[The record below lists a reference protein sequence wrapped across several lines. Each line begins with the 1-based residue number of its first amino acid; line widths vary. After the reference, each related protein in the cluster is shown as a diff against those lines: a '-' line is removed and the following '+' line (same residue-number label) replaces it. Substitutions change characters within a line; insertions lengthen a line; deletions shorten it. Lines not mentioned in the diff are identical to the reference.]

1 MSTARTYHLTFLIVA
16 LLLTAVVAALGGL
29 SVARQVAS
37 FQPLGFTAV
46 PAGGAWT
53 VGSVSDPRTGLE
65 AGDQILT
72 AEGREVDTGNALG
85 SALRSRPTTELLIA
99 RGDGLQ
105 RILYNRPPLDV
116 DYPYLILALIGAAY
130 LLIGFYTLLKD
141 GQERRDHSAP
151 SRLFFLWCLASA
163 TFYLLTPDNH
173 YDALG
178 RLLYAGD
185 LAGRLFLPPLTLH
198 LFLVF
203 PTWFARAG
211 SRARFRA
218 VLPFLYLPAVFLLL
232 VEADLMAGTG
242 VLSGG
247 DARAAMARTDRL
259 EIAHLAVF
267 ALAAV
272 ALLALR
278 LRRDRDWEGQRQLRW
293 VAIGMLGGYL
303 PFVAFYAVPFM
314 LGVHWPELA
323 VSASV
328 LPLLLVPV
336 TFAYAILRYK
346 LWDIEVMVRDAVSY
360 TLTLLLGVIGF
371 SLANLAINRGLPQD
385 MPLLRSVLVFLAG
398 LSIAGVLVPARRG
411 ISGGLER
418 LQYRGTF
425 GKRQALLD
433 FGRELL
439 QERDLG
445 LLCRKLL
452 AAVEETV
459 DLARANLYLA
469 AGGSLQPVRSESAL
483 PPRLPLDVLGEEIW
497 QEEARRLGGIGLPGP
512 ESLPTQRLYAAGYR
526 YALPLT
532 VHGNPVG
539 LLLTGWKSGQERLTS
554 DDVALLRQLLDRAS
568 LAIENAQLVDELQTR
583 LDEVSRLQQYNEGI
597 IESSPAG
604 IAVLDG
610 DGFIVTAN
618 LGLARMLGEERD
630 ALPGRRLSELLPVEP
645 LPEAGSGPLQ
655 VSFCRADG
663 AERHLQIS
671 TALLHR
677 PRPRR
682 LDPGGPRRQRAGG
695 DGGGAQGAR
704 PAGRPRGDGRRRRA
718 RGQHAAHRHLQLRPD
733 AARRHAAR
741 RPAPRRAAQGGAPD
755 LPRRP
760 HRPQPARLRPQP
772 LRRDGSRGAGRR
784 GGRVPGAAAR
794 AAVEARHPGGL
805 DGTAGR
811 RRRRPRRGRR
821 AAAGDHQPAAQRLR
835 RDGGE
840 RRQLDVGARRRARRR
855 ARPAGGPR
863 HRLRHR
869 RGPARAHLRAL
880 RDHQAGPRRHRPGP
894 RHQRRHRA
902 PPRRRAAGREPARR
916 GRHLHLD
923 AAPGT
928 AAEGGLRRHPRGR
941 PRGRPGPS
949 GGRGGSAGRR
959 GERGWRDRVAV
970 A

>member
-1 MSTARTYHLTFLIVA
+1 LSTARTYHLTFLVVA

-53 VGSVSDPRTGLE
+53 VGSVSDPHTGLE

-72 AEGREVDTGNALG
+72 AEGREVENGSALG

-218 VLPFLYLPAVFLLL
+218 VVPFLYLPAVFLLV

-293 VAIGMLGGYL
+293 IAVGMLGGYL
-303 PFVAFYAVPFM
+303 PFVAFYVVPFM

-512 ESLPTQRLYAAGYR
+512 ESLPAQRLYAAGYR

-671 TALLHR
+671 TALFT
-677 PRPRR
+677 
-682 LDPGGPRRQRAGG
+682 
-695 DGGGAQGAR
+695 
-704 PAGRPRGDGRRRRA
+704 GR
-718 RGQHAAHRHLQLRPD
+718 
-733 AARRHAAR
+733 
-741 RPAPRRAAQGGAPD
+741 
-755 LPRRP
+755 
-760 HRPQPARLRPQP
+760 
-772 LRRDGSRGAGRR
+772 
-784 GGRVPGAAAR
+784 
-794 AAVEARHPGGL
+794 
-805 DGTAGR
+805 
-811 RRRRPRRGRR
+811 
-821 AAAGDHQPAAQRLR
+821 
-835 RDGGE
+835 
-840 RRQLDVGARRRARRR
+840 
-855 ARPAGGPR
+855 
-863 HRLRHR
+863 
-869 RGPARAHLRAL
+869 
-880 RDHQAGPRRHRPGP
+880 
-894 RHQRRHRA
+894 
-902 PPRRRAAGREPARR
+902 
-916 GRHLHLD
+916 
-923 AAPGT
+923 
-928 AAEGGLRRHPRGR
+928 
-941 PRGRPGPS
+941 
-949 GGRGGSAGRR
+949 GRGGSILVVHDVSERVVMEAALKERDRLAALGVMAAGVAHEVNTPLTGISSYAQMLLADTPADDPRHAVLR
-959 GERGWRDRVAV
+959 KVERQTFRAARIVHNLLDFARNRSGEMGPVALAAAVDECLELLRERLSKRGIRVAWTAPPDGVGVVHGEGGELQQVITNLLLNACDAMEENGGNLTLELCDEPGGERARLVVRDTGCGIAGDQLERIFEPFVTTKLGRGGTGLGLAISADIVRHHGGELRVESRPGEGATFTLTLPLEGQPKAV
-970 A
+970 TAGTPEAARGAVPEAAAGAPGDGESEAGAIESP